1 MLIEI
6 HILQNHSPG
15 NLNRDDLG
23 APKSAYFGGKLR
35 GRISSQCIKRS
46 IRRHDDFQTELQGHL
61 GTRTK
66 EFPEMVREQLK
77 KSTIPD
83 KEHDHI
89 VQRCTGIAKAED
101 KAGAMQ
107 EKDSTDGK
115 KRTPQLIYL
124 DPGHVEEF
132 VKRLAG
138 LRETMPE
145 AYKYYLNPVAGFQEM
160 MRVALDEGELDDD
173 KLKANIIK
181 NAWVIAKL
189 RMRRLAKFEGEDEE
203 QDVPGGEGT
212 EPSEAAAKWIV
223 ERVEL
228 LAQRD
233 ENKNKELLK
242 EIQKAANGPE
252 KEKLQKAEAEKPK
265 GYDKFA
271 EDLFQPLQSNVV
283 DIALFGRMTTSDAF
297 EDVEASLEVAHAIST
312 NEMVREVDYFTAI
325 DDRGKGVAAAHVGAN
340 QFNSCTYYKYFS
352 LDWNAFVAR
361 LSGSNPKPEAKKSA
375 EELARKALRSLIR
388 AAAFAVPS
396 GKKKGHAHNNLPD
409 AVLVEVKQKR
419 VPTNYANAFLTPAAP
434 SADGDL
440 LADSIRKLGH
450 YATLVSRGYGIAA
463 ERCWFELE
471 QRPLAFTSPEGNN
484 PAKTVPLARSEES
497 FDALLDK
504 VIAALP
510 KGAA

>member
-46 IRRHDDFQTELQGHL
+46 IRRNDDFQTELQGHL

-66 EFPEMVREQLK
+66 EFPELVREQLQ
-77 KSTIPD
+77 KSGKIPEA
-83 KEHDHI
+83 EHARV
-89 VQRCTGIAKAED
+89 VQKCTGIAKAEE
-101 KAGAMQ
+101 KAGTKQ

-124 DPGHVEEF
+124 DPAHIGEF
-132 VKRLAG
+132 VGRLIG
-138 LRETMPE
+138 LREKMPE
-145 AYKYYLNPVAGFQEM
+145 AYKYYLNPVAGFQE
-160 MRVALDEGELDDD
+160 VLKAALEERDLDDG
-173 KLKANIIK
+173 KLTENIIK

-189 RMRRLAKFEGEDEE
+189 RLPRLAKFEGEDEG

-212 EPSEAAAKWIV
+212 EPGETEAKWIT
-223 ERVEL
+223 ERLGL
-228 LAQRD
+228 LVQRD
-233 ENKNKELLK
+233 EKKNKDLLK
-242 EIQKAANGPE
+242 EIQKPANKQE
-252 KEKLQKAEAEKPK
+252 KEKLEEVEAEKPK
-265 GYDKFA
+265 GYDKF
-271 EDLFQPLQSNVV
+271 EEELFHPLKSNAV

-297 EDVEASLEVAHAIST
+297 EDVEACLEVAHAIST

-325 DDRGKGVAAAHVGAN
+325 DDRGTGVAAAHVGEN

-352 LDWNAFVAR
+352 LDWNAFVNR
-361 LSGSNPKPEAKKSA
+361 LAGPKPDTKAT
-375 EELARKALRSLIR
+375 EELARKALRALIR
-388 AAAFAVPS
+388 AVAFAVPS

-450 YATLVSRGYGIAA
+450 YVALVSRGYGITTD
-463 ERCWFELE
+463 RYWFELQ
-471 QRPLAFTSPEGNN
+471 QRPLAFTSSPEGNS
-484 PAKTVPLARSEES
+484 PAKTVPLAGSEES

-504 VIAALP
+504 VIAALSR
-510 KGAA
+510 GAA